1 VINLEQSMEN
11 FKKELFLRE
20 YDAQLSFKPLSDGE
34 KLFLNGFLEQK
45 YRINNSSNGDFFKV
59 LLDKLSN
66 KKEYQCIDTSLELG
80 SIIQDLVFPNDSE
93 VFVIWNYPGDI
104 DKFDLSYL
112 LKYWEDIWFSTSD
125 EAVGIFFPVMDRI
138 IVITHY
144 NVVYS

>member
-1 VINLEQSMEN
+1 VINLEQGMEN

-144 NVVYS
+144 NVVYY